1 MEYIIKIIIDNIS
14 LVMPKIQIHIKDFYE
29 LVEVVGY
36 SVFTILCIYRFYKTV
51 FQEFM
56 ETRLLNVDDL
66 KKFQRKYFFEIVFVL
81 GIIEFWRTFMNDI
94 IKF

>member
-1 MEYIIKIIIDNIS
+1 MIKIIIDNIS
-14 LVMPKIQIHIKDFYE
+14 LVMLKIQIHIKDFYE

-51 FQEFM
+51 FQDFM
-56 ETRLLNVDDL
+56 ETRLLDVDDL

-81 GIIEFWRTFMNDI
+81 TIIEFWRTFMNDI

>member
-1 MEYIIKIIIDNIS
+1 
-14 LVMPKIQIHIKDFYE
+14 MPKIQIHIKDFYE

>member
-1 MEYIIKIIIDNIS
+1 MIKIIIDNIS
-14 LVMPKIQIHIKDFYE
+14 LVMPKIQIHIKDFSE

-51 FQEFM
+51 FQDFM
-56 ETRLLNVDDL
+56 ETRLLDVDDL
-66 KKFQRKYFFEIVFVL
+66 KKFQRKYYLEIGLVL
-81 GIIEFWRTFMNDI
+81 GVIEYWRSYMNDI